1 MQRRAAQLVQKNLFL
16 SNEEQVPEQESA
28 SAPTVREIYEKYK
41 PVVRDFVLTDGPYQ
55 NACKHSDRETA
66 VIEGHAAVS
75 RAAEA
80 IQDTDFMRLY
90 FDMSGFRNRLHREI
104 IGETYPVLSQPQ
116 QEAEVPDLSGH
127 PVTREGDTITIGSG
141 EAAHEIDIT
150 VSDEDWQA
158 IQNVIG
164 AADLP
169 PHDPLAPPY
178 KLGDTV
184 YLNNTA
190 FEIAVIGLFDV
201 QLRDPALPIPLLRS
215 ESKENLERLLRLDP
229 RNNHLLLYLPA
240 DLGSVNDDIREVL
253 VSHLLTDRDKEY
265 ISGWIRSGENNRG
278 LAMRLSEA
286 LARRD
291 DTVMLETGDTADY
304 LASTISLDVDILD
317 KFNTRLSMSWDEI
330 APVLLS
336 LIHI

>member
-1 MQRRAAQLVQKNLFL
+1 M
-16 SNEEQVPEQESA
+16 
-28 SAPTVREIYEKYK
+28 
-41 PVVRDFVLTDGPYQ
+41 
-55 NACKHSDRETA
+55 
-66 VIEGHAAVS
+66 
-75 RAAEA
+75 
-80 IQDTDFMRLY
+80 
-90 FDMSGFRNRLHREI
+90 
-104 IGETYPVLSQPQ
+104 
-116 QEAEVPDLSGH
+116 
-127 PVTREGDTITIGSG
+127 
-141 EAAHEIDIT
+141 
-150 VSDEDWQA
+150 
-158 IQNVIG
+158 
-164 AADLP
+164 
-169 PHDPLAPPY
+169 
-178 KLGDTV
+178 
-184 YLNNTA
+184 NNTA
-190 FEIAVIGLFDV
+190 FEIADIGLFDV

-229 RNNHLLLYLPA
+229 RNNHLLIYLPA

-330 APVLLS
+330 APVLRALWLQELDGFS
-336 LIHI
+336 HEPVQREPVNLEI